1 MKNMEEPATQKI
13 LKSTARTKIN
23 TEYTQW
29 IAKQQKIGKKGKI
42 YTYTYAREKQRGK
55 QNRGMRK
62 AIKQRIAKQELA
74 YCEY

>member
-29 IAKQQKIGKKGKI
+29 IAKQQKIEKKGK
-42 YTYTYAREKQRGK
+42 YTHTRMHGK
-55 QNRGMRK
+55 NKEGNRIGG
-62 AIKQRIAKQELA
+62 
-74 YCEY
+74 